1 MSSESLDSSLSY
13 EARRAACAPLSAEER
28 PLGLLL
34 APPLLPPKPP
44 PLLLPSPPAAPL
56 PLQPP
61 SGDSARRGDRC
72 RRAER
77 DPLEPGMIGRGTYV
91 RALYMPRDD
100 DGDAEE
106 PRAEIGRRGLR
117 LLACGGSLR
126 GERDEGQLM
135 EVCCLKAPPPPIPP
149 AIPPGIPPATPP
161 GAHDSV
167 GAAAMDRGVSMA
179 MPDDPFMKLGE
190 GC

>member
-13 EARRAACAPLSAEER
+13 EARRAAGAPLSAEER

-34 APPLLPPKPP
+34 APPLPPPPPP
-44 PLLLPSPPAAPL
+44 PLLLPSPPVPL

-100 DGDAEE
+100 EGDAEE
-106 PRAEIGRRGLR
+106 PRAEIGRQGLW
-117 LLACGGSLR
+117 LLAGGGSLR
-126 GERDEGQLM
+126 GERDEGSQLV
-135 EVCCLKAPPPPIPP
+135 EVCCLKAPPPPFPT
-149 AIPPGIPPATPP
+149 GLPP
-161 GAHDSV
+161 GAHD
-167 GAAAMDRGVSMA
+167 
-179 MPDDPFMKLGE
+179 
-190 GC
+190 